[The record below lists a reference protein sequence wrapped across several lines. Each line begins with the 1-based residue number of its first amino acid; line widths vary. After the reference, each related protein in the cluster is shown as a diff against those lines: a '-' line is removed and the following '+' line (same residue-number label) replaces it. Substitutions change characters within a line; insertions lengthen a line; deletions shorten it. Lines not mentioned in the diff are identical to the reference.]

1 MFYDETSVK
10 LRAGDGGDGSASF
23 RREKFI
29 PKGGPDGGDG
39 GRGGNV
45 ILEGDENTGD
55 LRAFHF
61 QPHWKAEHGGRGASR
76 QKTGRGGEDCILKV
90 PPGTVVFRESDGA
103 QCAEVLEHGERIVLL
118 RGGKGGLGNLHF
130 KSSTHQAP
138 REFTPGEPGEIG
150 EFRFV
155 LKSIADLG
163 LVGFPNA
170 GKSSLI
176 ALITKAR
183 PKAASYPFT
192 TLQPS
197 IGMIEYPEHYE
208 RLRLADIPGLIQGA
222 HENRGLGHRFLRHI
236 ERCAIL
242 VLILDMASEDG
253 RDPLEDYDQLLEELR
268 LYDPAL
274 VAKPQLIVA
283 NKMDEPVSSENLARL
298 REKISS
304 PIWPI
309 SCLSE
314 EGVPEL
320 KEAIRL
326 EVARVRSILSEDA
339 QK

>member
-39 GRGGNV
+39 GRGGDV
-45 ILEGDENTGD
+45 VLEGDENTGD
-55 LRAFHF
+55 LRTFHF
-61 QPHWKAEHGGRGASR
+61 QPHWDAENGGRGASR
-76 QKTGRGGEDCILKV
+76 QKTGRSGEDCVLKV
-90 PPGTVVFRESDGA
+90 PPGTVVIDQETGEIR
-103 QCAEVLEHGERIVLL
+103 AEVLEHGQRVILL

-138 REFTPGEPGEIG
+138 REFTPGGPGETG
-150 EFRFV
+150 EFRFI

-176 ALITKAR
+176 ALVTRAR

-208 RLRLADIPGLIQGA
+208 RLRLADIPGLIEGA

-242 VLILDMASEDG
+242 VLILDMAAEDG
-253 RDPLEDYDQLLEELR
+253 RDPLDDYAKLREELR

-274 VAKPQLIVA
+274 VAKPHLIVA
-283 NKMDEPVSSENLARL
+283 NKMDEPVAAENLERL
-298 REKISS
+298 RAEVGG

-314 EGVPEL
+314 EGIPAL

-326 EVARVRSILSEDA
+326 EVARVRG
-339 QK
+339 KV